1 MTKLIKGSYHLD
13 SRGILTFNNDF
24 DFKNIKRSYLVS
36 NKNCDVIRAWHG
48 HKFESKY
55 FLVVKGAFHISTVKI
70 SNFKKPSKKSLVSN
84 HFLKDLTGNILYV
97 PGGYANGFKALYPD
111 SILQIFSTSS
121 LEDSLNDDYRY
132 PFDYWDVWGEKNF

>member
-1 MTKLIKGSYHLD
+1 MIKLFKGSHHLD

-24 DFKNIKRSYLVS
+24 DFNDIKRSYLVS

-55 FLVVKGAFHISTVKI
+55 FLVIKGGFQISTVKVD
-70 SNFKKPSKKSLVSN
+70 NFKKPSKKNTVSN
-84 HFLKDLTGNILYV
+84 YFLKDNTGDILFV
-97 PGGYANGFKALYPD
+97 PGGYANGFKALYAE

-121 LEDSLNDDYRY
+121 LEESLNDDYRY
-132 PFDYWDVWGEKNF
+132 PFDYWNAWDEKNF